1 MYQNSGNQF
10 SYFHLAISFL
20 TDNVCSFFVPKTFKR
35 QEMDSLQ
42 RQMEEHTITVHE
54 SMSSWTQIEEQL
66 MDFTSTSPATAS
78 NQQERP
84 ALVETKHNCDV
95 SDKEALAL

>member
-1 MYQNSGNQF
+1 
-10 SYFHLAISFL
+10 
-20 TDNVCSFFVPKTFKR
+20 
-35 QEMDSLQ
+35 MDSLQ

-78 NQQERP
+78 DQQERP
-84 ALVETKHNCDV
+84 ALVEMKHNCDV

>member
-1 MYQNSGNQF
+1 MLF
-10 SYFHLAISFL
+10 
-20 TDNVCSFFVPKTFKR
+20 FFVPKTFKR